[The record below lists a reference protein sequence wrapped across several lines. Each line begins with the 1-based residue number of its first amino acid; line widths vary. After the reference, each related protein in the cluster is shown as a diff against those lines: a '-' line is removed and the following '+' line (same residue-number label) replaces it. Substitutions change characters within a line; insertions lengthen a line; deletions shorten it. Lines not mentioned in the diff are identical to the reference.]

1 MWRSDPQRTRTK
13 DSRPVF
19 VASTVAAKADT
30 AGSGAGGGWWARI
43 GGVRRSRSGSSRRAC
58 CRERSRLFFI
68 IDGGKVPQG
77 MQGCFAVFTV
87 RDFGSSVSHTGCG
100 DRNLSIQAVFHV
112 HMTDAAAH
120 KSTIALMKKRA
131 SLTSYLVVGT
141 AVGISSNPWRAT
153 QSTQSY
159 STHSRRRT
167 QLTGTHSSIGVTT
180 VSRISNRRRVHR
192 YAVKGHP
199 ATGAA

>member
-87 RDFGSSVSHTGCG
+87 RDFGSSEESHWVWRPEPLHPRSFPCTHDGRGSAQVYNCIDEKVRIPHLLSG
-100 DRNLSIQAVFHV
+100 RRHCRRHLLQSVARNPIHAVIL
-112 HMTDAAAH
+112 DAQQTAH
-120 KSTIALMKKRA
+120 
-131 SLTSYLVVGT
+131 T
-141 AVGISSNPWRAT
+141 AYGHT
-153 QSTQSY
+153 LE
-159 STHSRRRT
+159 HRR
-167 QLTGTHSSIGVTT
+167 HDGVA
-180 VSRISNRRRVHR
+180 HL
-192 YAVKGHP
+192 KP
-199 ATGAA
+199 